1 MACFEY
7 NNSDCETKSNKNI
20 IFVSQGGYM
29 EERIESVV
37 REEVEDK
44 AVEILLYIMKKQVFI
59 DGNKRTAV
67 IFANHY
73 LISKGNGIIVIPA
86 EFVEEYKRLLILYYE
101 GNDENQIKTFLKE
114 KCYMRI

>member
-44 AVEILLYIMKKQVFI
+44 AVEILLYIMKK
-59 DGNKRTAV
+59 
-67 IFANHY
+67 
-73 LISKGNGIIVIPA
+73 
-86 EFVEEYKRLLILYYE
+86 
-101 GNDENQIKTFLKE
+101 
-114 KCYMRI
+114 